1 MPLYA
6 SVILPLP
13 IHSAFTYAVPED
25 MEGIIVVGSRV
36 LVPFGR
42 RNIYTGIVES
52 FVTAPAADYP
62 LKEIYSILDE
72 TAIVRHPQLKFWNW
86 IADYYLCSPGEVMK
100 AALPSGL
107 KVESETI
114 VSVSPDDSADP
125 DADASVE
132 TLTEAQAIVM
142 QYVSHHGKVKIGDI
156 DSLENVPNPRKTVK
170 DLLFLG
176 RLSIQ
181 ERIVDKYISRKVNY
195 VKLNC
200 ARNDFETLHKIFDLV
215 ARAPKQER
223 LLIAYLEYSGW
234 MKADAQL
241 KQVEKKELLNRS
253 QGSPA
258 ALKALI
264 DKGVMM
270 VERRSVN
277 RFSHVALSDEKVNP
291 PTLSDKQQQA
301 FNEILSQW
309 KSHHVTLLRGVT
321 GSGKTEIYSALIQKA
336 LDKGKQAL
344 FLVPE
349 ISLTTQLTMRL
360 HKIFGSK
367 LLVYHSRFSDNERVD
382 IWKRLLESSEPMVI
396 LGVRSSVFLP
406 FSNLGL
412 IVVDEEHEA
421 SYKQQEPAPRYNARD
436 AAIVLAS
443 MHGAKVLLGS
453 ATPAIETYYKATEG
467 KYGLVELLDRYEDAS
482 LPEVQIIDM
491 RAERKRKRARG
502 IYSDKLI
509 TEIRATLEA
518 GRQAIV
524 FQNRRGFAPIVVCRE
539 CGWTP
544 RCPDCDVAPIFHRNT
559 RELRCHYCGR
569 SQRLPSVCPACGQP
583 TLDIHGYGTER
594 IADDISEMLPNYKV
608 ARMDFDTTRAKDAYE
623 DIITAFSKGDTQVLV
638 GTQMVSKGLDFDK
651 VDIVAVTS
659 ADTILNFPDFR
670 SDERAF
676 NMLEQVSGRAGRR
689 NGLGKVII
697 QTSSPANEVL
707 AFLKQHDYK
716 AFYDS
721 EIENRRAFRYP
732 PFTRVITIYL
742 RHKDNSTL
750 INLTNEYTRRLK
762 DRFGQRVTGP
772 ETPYVARISTWN
784 IRTIMLKVETQAS
797 MPKVKQLLRDIYV
810 GMTDIQGMKSAL
822 LHFDV
827 DPV

>member
-52 FVTAPAADYP
+52 FVTAPPADYP

-114 VSVSPDDSADP
+114 VSISPDDSADP

-132 TLTEAQAIVM
+132 PLTEAQAIVM

-181 ERIVDKYISRKVNY
+181 ERIVDKYISRKVNF

-234 MKADAQL
+234 MKADTQL
-241 KQVEKKELLNRS
+241 KQIEKKELLNRS

-716 AFYDS
+716 AFYDN

-750 INLTNEYTRRLK
+750 INLANEYTRRLK

>member
-52 FVTAPAADYP
+52 FVTAPPADYP

-114 VSVSPDDSADP
+114 VSISPDDSADP

-132 TLTEAQAIVM
+132 PLTEAQAIVM

-181 ERIVDKYISRKVNY
+181 ERIVDKYISRKVNF

-234 MKADAQL
+234 MKADTQL
-241 KQVEKKELLNRS
+241 KQIEKKELLNRS

-336 LDKGKQAL
+336 LNKGKQAL

-716 AFYDS
+716 AFYDN

-750 INLTNEYTRRLK
+750 INLANEYTRRLK

>member
-132 TLTEAQAIVM
+132 PLTEAQAIVM

>member
-132 TLTEAQAIVM
+132 PLTEAQAIVM

-181 ERIVDKYISRKVNY
+181 ERIVDKYISRKVNF

-750 INLTNEYTRRLK
+750 INLANEYTRRLK

>member
-52 FVTAPAADYP
+52 FVTAPPADYP

-72 TAIVRHPQLKFWNW
+72 NAIVRHPQLKFWNW

-114 VSVSPDDSADP
+114 VSISPDDSADP

-181 ERIVDKYISRKVNY
+181 ERIVDKYISRKVNF

-241 KQVEKKELLNRS
+241 IQVEKKELLNRS

-707 AFLKQHDYK
+707 AFLKQHNYK

-750 INLTNEYTRRLK
+750 INLANEYTRRLK